1 MRQVL
6 RRLPQMLVMASV
18 VTTALFVPV
27 VTVLGVLAIGLLGVS
42 LRAFVTFGEALNGVE
57 GIAAWWAILFVPALA
72 YSACMMPWGGK
83 NT

>member
-1 MRQVL
+1 MRLVFG
-6 RRLPQMLVMASV
+6 RLPQMLVMASV

-27 VTVLGVLAIGLLGVS
+27 VAVLGALAMGLFGVS
-42 LRAFVTFGEALNGVE
+42 VRAFVTFGEALNAVE
-57 GIAAWWAILFVPALA
+57 GLAAWWAILFVPGLV